1 MENETN
7 QDFELDTIETEVET
21 DSIEEVDTDTTDYK
35 ALYEEERKKKN
46 KYKNKLL
53 SITSTEKPKS
63 EPITKTRST
72 DDSWKARMELKVE
85 GYDDEAIDFILKN
98 GGKKALENQYVVQA
112 VEAIKTKKIAEA
124 ATLGEQGQKSGIE
137 KRFSQQ
143 EFAKLSSEEQL
154 KALSDLS

>member
-7 QDFELDTIETEVET
+7 QEFELETIETEVDT
-21 DSIEEVDTDTTDYK
+21 DSIEEVDTPTTDYK

-46 KYKNKLL
+46 KYKNRLL
-53 SITSTEKPKS
+53 SLTASEKPKS
-63 EPITKTRST
+63 EPITKTRS

-98 GGKKALENQYVVQA
+98 GGKKALENPYVVQA
-112 VEAIKTKKIAEA
+112 VEAIKTKKVAEA
-124 ATLGEQGQKSGIE
+124 ATLGDQGQKSGIE
-137 KRFSQQ
+137 KRFTPQ